1 MGLSQLFEISLV
13 NVSWSNLDLARP
25 WRCIVPFLLLP
36 ESRRRVGSAR
46 PLVGGGVGNEV
57 LIPQYYVLWREA
69 LARILAGRRGGRGGL
84 PRGQDPENNCAWEL
98 SPSLE
103 RTKGIF
109 RCPAPPCGECLF
121 FMLERPAL
129 EQKLK
134 THRLRGEDPV
144 CFEMLTV
151 AFCPCQPEP
160 HLRQGLL
167 FHIFLDKISWLT
179 ARALPCRCPSA
190 QSTCRVP
197 GRGAELTGE
206 ETGSP
211 NWNGAGALQDVD
223 W

>member
-1 MGLSQLFEISLV
+1 MAGEGFLGDRIRRTTALGSFPPPSREQKEDSVALLRRAV
-13 NVSWSNLDLARP
+13 NVCSSCWRDL
-25 WRCIVPFLLLP
+25 
-36 ESRRRVGSAR
+36 
-46 PLVGGGVGNEV
+46 
-57 LIPQYYVLWREA
+57 LW
-69 LARILAGRRGGRGGL
+69 
-84 PRGQDPENNCAWEL
+84 N
-98 SPSLE
+98 
-103 RTKGIF
+103 
-109 RCPAPPCGECLF
+109 
-121 FMLERPAL
+121 
-129 EQKLK
+129 QKLK
-134 THRLRGEDPV
+134 THRLRGEGPV